1 MFYVYSHLQM
11 NLLRGLGFMY
21 RLMSVFRQMHIS
33 DNCRHF
39 YTVKNIF
46 NVFIL

>member
-39 YTVKNIF
+39 YTVKDIF
-46 NVFIL
+46 